1 MLKRD
6 MDPSSNDDQY
16 LVSTQN
22 EEEKEEK
29 YEMISY

>member
-1 MLKRD
+1 MLKCD

-29 YEMISY
+29 DEMISY

>member
-1 MLKRD
+1 
-6 MDPSSNDDQY
+6 MDPSSDNDQY

>member
-1 MLKRD
+1 
-6 MDPSSNDDQY
+6 MDLSFDDDQY

>member
-1 MLKRD
+1 

-29 YEMISY
+29 DEMISY